1 VLEAL
6 ARARSL
12 VNARG
17 LVVVAGSLYTVGAAR
32 AEILAGAVP
41 WEDAGR

>member
-1 VLEAL
+1 MPWRWPAAL
-6 ARARSL
+6 VSAD
-12 VNARG
+12 G

-32 AEILAGAVP
+32 GEILAGAVS